1 MTDLQKAFPKTKVVT
16 YDNNDTYNAMK
27 SYIINM
33 FGSSQ
38 TVEVNFLDM
47 TTWVENKG
55 ACKAYRAEACS
66 ISFRDGSH
74 LNFKSFGN
82 KVDISRVISNNKGCG
97 KALMLIVL
105 GAYFTAL
112 QSLQDKTGDLVLEC
126 VGSVGM
132 GANKRDMPVS
142 QQTAFFRGF
151 GFRKYGKYDPSHIHM
166 MLQINDDTY
175 KALQTLKEMSK

>member
-27 SYIINM
+27 TYVINM
-33 FGSSQ
+33 FGSS
-38 TVEVNFLDM
+38 EVVKVKFFDM
-47 TTWVENKG
+47 ITWVQKG
-55 ACKAYRAEACS
+55 SAKAYKSEACS

-97 KALMLIVL
+97 KGLMLIVL

-112 QSLQDKTGDLVLEC
+112 QSLESKVGDLILEC

-132 GANKRDMPVS
+132 GKNKRDMPVS
-142 QQTAFFRGF
+142 KQTAFFRSF

-166 MLQINDDTY
+166 NLQINDDTY
-175 KALQTLKEMSK
+175 RALQTLKDLLK